1 MEKKAINVPG
11 VEALV
16 RPQTAVGYQGGDTI
30 QMNNRSVD
38 VSGMEALARPRSRK
52 EFFKVLGAAGIGAA
66 VGSTLMTRGAV
77 AQEGGAA
84 SDIEILNFLLPNEIF
99 EAEVF
104 YPAALEA
111 GILSSEAEAVVSQL
125 VETEV
130 AHRDAIRAAIES
142 LGGTPVEAPE
152 FMVPEYVLASEQ
164 AFLEVALQQEIKD
177 VGANLGLAP
186 LIQSPDILAAAG
198 AIAGAEGENVVAFK
212 NLLGIVPPANEA
224 FPAALTQDEVL
235 AILAP
240 FLGMGGM
247 MDTGG
252 QAPAYG
258 TGKAF

>member
-1 MEKKAINVPG
+1 MDK
-11 VEALV
+11 
-16 RPQTAVGYQGGDTI
+16 RTT
-30 QMNNRSVD
+30 D
-38 VSGMEALARPRSRK
+38 VSGLEALRRPRSRR
-52 EFFKVLGAAGIGAA
+52 EFFKVLGAAGVGAA
-66 VGSTLMTRGAV
+66 AGSTLLVGKAS
-77 AQEGGAA
+77 AQEEGAA

-104 YPAALEA
+104 YPAALDA
-111 GILSSEAEAVVSQL
+111 GILSGESEAVVQQL

-130 AHRDAIRAAIES
+130 AHRDAIRAAIET

-164 AFLEVALQQEIKD
+164 AFLEEALRQEIKD
-177 VGANLGLAP
+177 VGANLGLGP
-186 LIQSPDILAAAG
+186 LISSPDILAAAG

-212 NLLGIVPPANEA
+212 NLLGVVPPANEA

-240 FLGMGGM
+240 FLGMGEM

-252 QAPAYG
+252 QAPTYG

>member
-1 MEKKAINVPG
+1 MDK
-11 VEALV
+11 
-16 RPQTAVGYQGGDTI
+16 RTT
-30 QMNNRSVD
+30 D
-38 VSGMEALARPRSRK
+38 VSGLEALRRPRSRK
-52 EFFKVLGAAGIGAA
+52 EFFKVLGAAGVGAA
-66 VGSTLMTRGAV
+66 AGSTLLVGKAS
-77 AQEGGAA
+77 AQEEGAA

-104 YPAALEA
+104 YPAALDA
-111 GILSSEAEAVVSQL
+111 GILSGESEAVVQQL

-130 AHRDAIRAAIES
+130 AHRDAIRAAIET

-164 AFLEVALQQEIKD
+164 AFLEEALRQEIKD
-177 VGANLGLAP
+177 VGANLGLGP
-186 LIQSPDILAAAG
+186 LISSPDILAAAG

-212 NLLGIVPPANEA
+212 NLLGVVPPANEA

-240 FLGMGGM
+240 FLGMGEM

-252 QAPAYG
+252 QAPTYG